1 MRYDDYQRGDVMKT
15 THQIIFE
22 DSKDMRGLDSAS
34 VDLIVT
40 SPPYPMIEMW
50 DEMFVVQNPEIRDA
64 LNKEQGAVA
73 FELMHKELDAV
84 WTELHRILKP
94 GGIACINIGD
104 ATRTIGG
111 DFVLY
116 QNHSRIMTYLLTI
129 GFSSLPVILWRKQTN
144 APNKFMGS
152 GMMPPGA
159 YVTLEHEFI
168 LIVRNGSMRQ
178 FKTDREKQNRR
189 ESAFFWEERNV
200 WFSDIWLDLKGTPQ
214 QLNHEE
220 TRLRSAAYPFELPY
234 RLINMFSVKGDTV
247 LDPFLGTGTTTLAA
261 MAACRNSVGFEIEPS
276 FQNPIISQMDTI
288 AAYSNEHIRNRIKS
302 HIDFVKD
309 RFKTKGALKHRN
321 KHYGF
326 PVVTSQE
333 KELLLNQLV
342 SAAQMGE
349 GVFGVSYSEKPQK
362 EFCSDW
368 DAFIMSN
375 TEGSTPRK
383 QQAKTQANEATRLR
397 RLD

>member
-1 MRYDDYQRGDVMKT
+1 MKT
-15 THQIIFE
+15 RHRIIFQ
-22 DSKDMRGLDSAS
+22 DSKNMKGVDSES
-34 VDLIVT
+34 VDLVVT

-50 DEMFVVQNPEIRDA
+50 DEMFVAQNPAISKA
-64 LNKEQGAVA
+64 LSKEKGQDA
-73 FELMHKELDAV
+73 FELMHQELDAV
-84 WTELHRILKP
+84 WNDVHRILRK

-104 ATRTIGG
+104 ATRTIDG

-116 QNHSRIMTYLLTI
+116 QNHARILTYLLKI

-152 GMMPPGA
+152 GMLPPGA

-168 LIVRNGSMRQ
+168 LILRKGSMRE
-178 FKTDREKQNRR
+178 FKTAREKQIRR

-200 WFSDIWLDLKGTPQ
+200 WFSDIWLDLKGTTQ
-214 QLNHEE
+214 SLNYEQM
-220 TRLRSAAYPFELPY
+220 RLRSAAYPFELPY
-234 RLINMFSVKGDTV
+234 RLINMFSVKGDRV

-261 MAACRNSVGFEIEPS
+261 MAACRNSIGFEIEPS
-276 FQNPIISQMDTI
+276 FRNPFVSQMDTI
-288 AAYSNEHIRNRIKS
+288 VPFSNQQIRNRINN

-309 RFKTKGALKHRN
+309 RYKTKGAFKHMN

-342 SAAQMGE
+342 SIAQIND
-349 GVFGVSYSEKPQK
+349 GVFEVSYSDKHQE
-362 EFCSDW
+362 EFCGDWQEFIIPAGDKRVAKKRMSKRTSDK
-368 DAFIMSN
+368 MVQL
-375 TEGSTPRK
+375 T
-383 QQAKTQANEATRLR
+383 L
-397 RLD
+397 LDQN